1 MKIKR
6 IFIIAC
12 SLFILTGV
20 ISAICI
26 TTTDIQKTISNL
38 TMRNMEIMA
47 QGESPTGGSSVIILK
62 EGEMALI
69 PNQANRI
76 LRNGCYAEDGSTCE
90 IRNSEGDCNGSMII
104 EIIANIIVSILCS
117 IL

>member
-6 IFIIAC
+6 IFIITC
-12 SLFILTGV
+12 SLFIFAGV
-20 ISAICI
+20 ICAIHI

-47 QGESPTGGSSVIILK
+47 QGESTTGGSSVIILK

-69 PNQANRI
+69 PNQVNRI
-76 LRNGCYAEDGSTCE
+76 LRNGCKAEDGSTCE
-90 IRNSEGDCNGSMII
+90 ISNS
-104 EIIANIIVSILCS
+104 
-117 IL
+117 

>member
-1 MKIKR
+1 MKTKR

-12 SLFILTGV
+12 SLFIFAGV
-20 ISAICI
+20 ICAIHI
-26 TTTDIQKTISNL
+26 ATTDIQKSISNL

-69 PNQANRI
+69 PNQTNRI
-76 LRNGCYAEDGSTCE
+76 LWNGCKAEDGSTCV
-90 IRNSEGDCNGSMII
+90 ISNSEGSCNGSMII
-104 EIIANIIVSILCS
+104 EIIANIVSILCS
-117 IL
+117 I